1 LTGARTAGYLCA
13 MRALLAVWLLLAS
26 LALPA
31 HGHDAAPSISAL
43 DAACAVCIAAHQ
55 LGSAA
60 PAPLVPDVVRV
71 GHEPP
76 LAPDAALPAPLDA
89 PAPLGRAPPLDPAR
103 A

>member
-1 LTGARTAGYLCA
+1 

-43 DAACAVCIAAHQ
+43 DAACAVCLAAHQ
-55 LGSAA
+55 LASAV
-60 PAPLVPDVVRV
+60 PAPLAPDLVRV
-71 GHEPP
+71 AHECP

-89 PAPLGRAPPLDPAR
+89 PPRLGRAPPRISDHA
-103 A
+103 